1 MAVQVTIDGI
11 TGQTP
16 YDIYICQSDG
26 TGCFYITTTSTIP
39 YVFDIPAPND
49 TSLSYMLKIEDGQGC
64 TFNAIANVIS

>member
-1 MAVQVTIDGI
+1 MAVQVTIDNI
-11 TGQTP
+11 TGQTQ

-26 TGCFYITTTSTIP
+26 TACFYVTTTSTIP

-49 TSLSYMLKIEDGQGC
+49 TSLSYMLKIKDGQGC

>member
-26 TGCFYITTTSTIP
+26 TSCFYITTTSTIP

-49 TSLSYMLKIEDGQGC
+49 TSLSYMLKVKDGQGC

>member
-1 MAVQVTIDGI
+1 MAVQVTIDNI

-26 TGCFYITTTSTIP
+26 TACFYITTTSTIP

-49 TSLSYMLKIEDGQGC
+49 TSLSYMLKVKDGQGC

>member
-26 TGCFYITTTSTIP
+26 TACFYVTTTSTIP
-39 YVFDIPAPND
+39 YVFNIPAPND
-49 TSLSYMLKIEDGQGC
+49 TSLSYMLKIKDGQGC

>member
-1 MAVQVTIDGI
+1 MAVQVTIDSI

-26 TGCFYITTTSTIP
+26 TACFYVTTTSTIP
-39 YVFDIPAPND
+39 YVFNIQAPND
-49 TSLSYMLKIEDGQGC
+49 TSLSYMLKIKDGQGC

>member
-26 TGCFYITTTSTIP
+26 TACFYITTTSTIP

-49 TSLSYMLKIEDGQGC
+49 TSLSYMLKIKDGQGC